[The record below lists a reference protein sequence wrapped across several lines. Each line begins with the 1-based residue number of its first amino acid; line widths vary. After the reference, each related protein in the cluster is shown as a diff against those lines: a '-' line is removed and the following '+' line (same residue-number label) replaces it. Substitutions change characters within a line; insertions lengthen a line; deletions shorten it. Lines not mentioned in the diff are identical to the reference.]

1 MDTFYMFGGDSQW
14 STSIIAAFSTLTK
27 QWKKMGEL
35 NTARDGHGV
44 IIQRGEFI
52 IIGGVETKKSGASPI
67 VPMSTERCT
76 LTGDKINCVDVG
88 PWLTNYWSYPEI
100 MHVPHD
106 YCLK

>member
-1 MDTFYMFGGDSQW
+1 MEHQHNRRLQYTYKAME
-14 STSIIAAFSTLTK
+14 K
-27 QWKKMGEL
+27 
-35 NTARDGHGV
+35 DGRV
-44 IIQRGEFI
+44 EYRSRRSRSDYTTGEFI